1 MGRRRVR
8 SQVSQRDVAQAKKM
22 FGVIDN
28 AAGRAQNAAK
38 SFRTTPQGREMW
50 DYLQRILIMAGEGW
64 GLCEELE
71 DRT

>member
-1 MGRRRVR
+1 
-8 SQVSQRDVAQAKKM
+8 M